1 MAVSPVRDGRRATN
15 TFQNCSAHPSVTQA
29 LPARLACCCFL
40 FDITEHQFNSLG
52 ENTMTPSTNN
62 EQFQTKLHRSAYGF
76 RDYDVI
82 GHPTLRRACVPLNI
96 RRGQNFNIYH
106 GESSKSGAKWLGNL
120 EKSLAAWCAKELQ
133 TAPVPAL
140 RLRVLLNA
148 NGRTSMSCNARLF
161 KHHLVVS
168 GDSGP
173 CCKVEFS

>member
-1 MAVSPVRDGRRATN
+1 M
-15 TFQNCSAHPSVTQA
+15 
-29 LPARLACCCFL
+29 
-40 FDITEHQFNSLG
+40 FDISEHQFNFLG

-120 EKSLAAWCAKELQ
+120 DKSLAAWCAKELQ

-140 RLRVLLNA
+140 RLRVLLNS

>member
-1 MAVSPVRDGRRATN
+1 MTPATN
-15 TFQNCSAHPSVTQA
+15 SEPFQ
-29 LPARLACCCFL
+29 
-40 FDITEHQFNSLG
+40 I
-52 ENTMTPSTNN
+52 
-62 EQFQTKLHRSAYGF
+62 KLHNSEHGF

-96 RRGQNFNIYH
+96 RRGENFNVYH
-106 GESSKSGAKWLGNL
+106 GESSKSGTKWLGNL
-120 EKSLAAWCAKELQ
+120 EKSLAAWSANELK

-161 KHHLVVS
+161 RHHLVVS

-173 CCKVEFS
+173 CCKVEFY